1 MLITGQHG
9 DNRLRNDE
17 SDLEDESPGSET
29 NNKKKKSGRKGCW
42 KDDILNDFID
52 IIASDDYTKKK
63 TYFYK
68 YEEPT
73 KWCHL

>member
-1 MLITGQHG
+1 M
-9 DNRLRNDE
+9 
-17 SDLEDESPGSET
+17 
-29 NNKKKKSGRKGCW
+29 GRW